1 MGFVPRATMLAATLV
16 ACAITAGC
24 GGSVADAD
32 GREPTRSAPPAASPF
47 CLAAQQNVAAVRP
60 LSALITR
67 GGSSPEELTNTI
79 DGVRRAGAAMLNAAP
94 EEIHDDVEVT
104 VGSMGLQLDALLA
117 NGGDGAA
124 VARDQQL
131 NARLGSPELAAARE
145 RVQAYVNE
153 NCGPLPATGR

>member
-1 MGFVPRATMLAATLV
+1 MGLVLRATMLAAMLG
-16 ACAITAGC
+16 ACAITVGC

-32 GREPTRSAPPAASPF
+32 DREPTRAAAPVSSPF
-47 CLAAQQNVAAVRP
+47 CVAARQNVAAVRP

-94 EEIHDDVEVT
+94 VEIHDDAQLT
-104 VGSMGLQLDALLA
+104 VNSIGLQLDALLA
-117 NGGDGAA
+117 NGGNGAA
-124 VARDQQL
+124 VARDPQL
-131 NARLGSPELAAARE
+131 NARLASPELTAARE

-153 NCGPLPATGR
+153 NCGALPGAGR